1 MEKKKKKTRSM
12 MGVVLDMVERVF
24 VAFLREILLASL
36 VKISRHPPLVDVVVV
51 AAAVVVV
58 VSALAILL

>member
-1 MEKKKKKTRSM
+1 MEKKKKTRSM

-36 VKISRHPPLVDVVVV
+36 VKIPRHLPLVAVVVV
-51 AAAVVVV
+51 AAAAVVVV
-58 VSALAILL
+58 YALAILL

>member
-1 MEKKKKKTRSM
+1 MEKKKTRSM

-36 VKISRHPPLVDVVVV
+36 VKIPRHPPLVAVVVV
-51 AAAVVVV
+51 AAAAVVVV
-58 VSALAILL
+58 YALAILL